1 MRVFEGM
8 YLRVLRWAQLP
19 AAPALLAGL
28 SFVEAFAFPVMP
40 EIMLAPM
47 ALARPARAFAYA
59 HLSLFFSLLG
69 SLVGYALGHYL
80 FDALRPLLAHLGWLP
95 MIQHW
100 VDLLQSQA
108 LAHPWSVFGTL
119 VLAGFVP
126 VPMKVFTWAS
136 GIVGLPLLPF
146 VTSMAVGRGK
156 RVWLLAW
163 LIRRFGARAERLLHR
178 YSERIG
184 WAVLLLIL
192 ALLLWWWLFR

>member
-1 MRVFEGM
+1 M
-8 YLRVLRWAQLP
+8 
-19 AAPALLAGL
+19 
-28 SFVEAFAFPVMP
+28 
-40 EIMLAPM
+40 
-47 ALARPARAFAYA
+47 
-59 HLSLFFSLLG
+59 FSLLG

-80 FDALRPLLAHLGWLP
+80 FDAVRPLLTHLGWLP

-100 VDLLQSQA
+100 VDLLRSRA

-146 VTSMAVGRGK
+146 LTSMALGRGK

-163 LIRRFGARAERLLHR
+163 LIRRFGVRAEPLLRR

-192 ALLLWWWLFR
+192 VLLLWWWLFR